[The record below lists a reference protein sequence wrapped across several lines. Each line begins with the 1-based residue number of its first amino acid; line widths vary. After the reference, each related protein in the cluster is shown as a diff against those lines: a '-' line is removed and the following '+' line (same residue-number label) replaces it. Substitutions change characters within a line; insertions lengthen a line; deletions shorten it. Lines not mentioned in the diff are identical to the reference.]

1 MYDKDLPIVSV
12 LVPNYNYAQYL
23 PYCLD
28 SVLNQTYNHGN
39 IELIIQDNASTDES
53 YDIIL
58 DYERKYLHGE
68 TDVYVRAER
77 NKRNVGSDSNS
88 TICENKSEGKYILF
102 LSSDDALK
110 PDYIER
116 CVEVLEKNQTVS
128 MVMVHR
134 EEIDEKGNLC
144 ETPPFYNESFIV
156 DGESQAAVFMMAGVA
171 VPTQVL
177 IRAEARK
184 LTLRYRFYQMQVAGD
199 WYSNFLL
206 SCVGDIAYIK
216 DPLCE
221 YRVHTGNE
229 TDESEK
235 KLLGIFEHFV
245 IINAFSA
252 TANSIGYQKPQK
264 RYQDAIEKLGD
275 MCLRYALKML
285 QNRETECA
293 KRYLHLSLVFKEKIQ
308 EDVRYKKLWEI
319 VNAEDREEFEN
330 GLKRFAAQYVLT
342 RTVSYDPPEGYVRL
356 SEKGEKDV

>member
-1 MYDKDLPIVSV
+1 MYEKNIPIVSV

-23 PYCLD
+23 SHCID

-58 DYERKYLHGE
+58 EYEKKYLHGE
-68 TDVYVRAER
+68 TDIYICAER
-77 NKRNVGSDSNS
+77 NKRNVGSDRNS
-88 TICENKSEGKYILF
+88 TICVNKSEGKYILF

-116 CVEVLEKNQTVS
+116 CVEVLENNPTVS

-134 EEIDEKGNLC
+134 EEIDEKGNLY
-144 ETPPFYNESFIV
+144 ETPPFYNESFVV

-177 IRAEARK
+177 IRAESRR
-184 LTLRYRFYQMQVAGD
+184 LTFHHRFYQMQVAGD

-216 DPLCE
+216 DALCE

-229 TDESEK
+229 TNESEK

-245 IINAFSA
+245 IINAFHA
-252 TANSIGYQKPQK
+252 TAKSIGYLKPQK
-264 RYQDAIEKLGD
+264 RYTDAIEKLGD

-285 QNRETECA
+285 QNREVECA
-293 KRYLHLSLVFKEKIQ
+293 KRYLHLSLVFKEKVQ
-308 EDVRYKKLWEI
+308 EDERYKKLWEL
-319 VNAEDREEFEN
+319 VNTEGKEEFEN
-330 GLKRFAAQYVLT
+330 KLKSFEEQYVLT
-342 RTVSYDPPEGYVRL
+342 RTISYDPPEGFVRL
-356 SEKGEKDV
+356 QERGENHV